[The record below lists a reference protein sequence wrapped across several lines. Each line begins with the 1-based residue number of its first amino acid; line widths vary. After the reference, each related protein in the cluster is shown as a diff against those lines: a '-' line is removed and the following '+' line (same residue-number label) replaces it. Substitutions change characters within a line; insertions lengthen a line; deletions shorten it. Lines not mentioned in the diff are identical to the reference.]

1 MFKKEFFDNFEK
13 KLDHFIKLPFK
24 SINWNIFYLIFL
36 LIFVL
41 ILVYEF
47 IYFIVNL
54 PFYSF
59 FRAVLFFIFIS
70 LVFIIYKNFKLS
82 KVKNFIFNNW
92 RVLLFLWFIFYF
104 CSNLLLIWKYSF
116 WFLTLSSLSLLWF
129 YLILRFAWFRFDY
142 DFFKNDIKKDDF
154 LSFYTIF
161 IVSFL
166 FLSTFIFSFEEVSK
180 YRSIFAFLSFLI
192 VSFSYICI
200 FNREFLIENLNNLNS
215 RKNRIYLKKFKYL
228 VLFLAIFIFGFWFYY
243 LNFYNKSWDETIKQ
257 DEIVQIQNNISV
269 EDTKP
274 IVIEQKIEEIKIN
287 DTPKIIQ
294 YITIWEH
301 YNFERYI
308 WIGNYWE
315 DVKVIQK
322 ILRDDWF
329 YFWEINSKFDKLT
342 SESLDKFIEAR
353 TWKEWNFSLLWPKTM
368 EVFKSL
374 YIQKK

>member
-59 FRAVLFFIFIS
+59 SRAVLFFIFIS
-70 LVFIIYKNFKLS
+70 LVFLIYKNLKLS
-82 KVKNFIFNNW
+82 RVKSFIINNW

-104 CSNLLLIWKYSF
+104 CSNLFLIWKYSF
-116 WFLTLSSLSLLWF
+116 WFLTLSSISLLWF
-129 YLILRFAWFRFDY
+129 YLILRFVWFRFDY

-166 FLSTFIFSFEEVSK
+166 FLSTFIFSFEQVSK
-180 YRSIFAFLSFLI
+180 YRSMFAFLSFLI
-192 VSFSYICI
+192 VSFSYVYI
-200 FNREFLIENLNNLNS
+200 FNRELLIENLNNLNS
-215 RKNRIYLKKFKYL
+215 RKNRIYLKKIKYL
-228 VLFLAIFIFGFWFYY
+228 VLFFAIFIFGFWFYY
-243 LNFYNKSWDETIKQ
+243 LNLYNKFWDEIIKQ
-257 DEIVQIQNNISV
+257 EEIVQIQNNISV

-274 IVIEQKIEEIKIN
+274 VVIEQKIEETQIKN
-287 DTPKIIQ
+287 LPKTIQ
-294 YITIWEH
+294 YITIWEY

-315 DVKVIQK
+315 DVKVIQE

-353 TWKEWNFSLLWPKTM
+353 TWNEWNFSLLWPKTM